1 MSGNHWKTLF
11 VSLIYCICF
20 VLVSL
25 VTQFPPGFGA
35 MFNTTISIASGTRWL
50 PAVPAP
56 RTTLRSLLI
65 DTWDLTKSPGPCKT
79 AASVKVPA
87 ATGTRPIQPIICQP
101 SDSSLHS
108 SVPVYR
114 LHEGHAAIPPAQ
126 PPTTRRARV
135 DDGWLIQFPNEIT
148 ESRRRCFPQHRLV
161 PRSPFGCRIEG
172 WRPSFVAQAWAC
184 TVCHGK
190 TQLPVPAVGR

>member
-56 RTTLRSLLI
+56 RTTLRSLSI
-65 DTWDLTKSPGPCKT
+65 DTWDSTKSPGPWKT

-114 LHEGHAAIPPAQ
+114 LHESHAASLPLNRQLHAALELMMVDWFNFRMKLPSLAEGASLN
-126 PPTTRRARV
+126 TDWSLAARSVVELRA
-135 DDGWLIQFPNEIT
+135 GAL
-148 ESRRRCFPQHRLV
+148 
-161 PRSPFGCRIEG
+161 
-172 WRPSFVAQAWAC
+172 PS
-184 TVCHGK
+184 
-190 TQLPVPAVGR
+190 